1 MIGDSISLQAPLQ
14 ATTFD
19 PDGLA
24 LAESDRFIERID
36 KKHLS
41 IPLIPGLAE
50 PWCAQ
55 IEIRTNFLEKQSL
68 VASTGREPLRR

>member
-41 IPLIPGLAE
+41 IPLIPGPRGA
-50 PWCAQ
+50 
-55 IEIRTNFLEKQSL
+55 L
-68 VASTGREPLRR
+68 VRPNRNPNEFSGEAVARSKYR